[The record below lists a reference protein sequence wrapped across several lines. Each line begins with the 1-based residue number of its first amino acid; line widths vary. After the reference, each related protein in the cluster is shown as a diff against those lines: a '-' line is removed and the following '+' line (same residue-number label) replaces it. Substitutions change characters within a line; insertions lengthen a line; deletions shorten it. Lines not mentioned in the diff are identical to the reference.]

1 MDASEV
7 RPQNDG
13 ESSAGRPGHAARAA
27 GVVDVPR
34 ISPWLWRGFGRYAEC
49 YLARHFH
56 AVRLSRAGGLPPET
70 DAPLVVYLNH
80 PSWWDPLVCL
90 LLARRLFPDRWHYAP
105 IEASA
110 LGRYWFFRR
119 LGFFGI
125 EAGTRKGAA
134 TFLRVGR
141 AILSRPMTGLWVTAE
156 GRFTDPRQRPV
167 RLQPGLSH
175 AVQHLGRGV
184 LLPLALEYPFWE
196 ERGAEV
202 LVRFGEGIAIDG
214 GGTRRV
220 SAWTA
225 LLEQR
230 LEATMDALCVEA
242 CRRDLSAF
250 EALLHGRTGIA
261 GPYDA
266 WRGLR
271 AYIRGESFHRTHGEA
286 DR

>member
-1 MDASEV
+1 MDVSEV
-7 RPQNDG
+7 RYQNDG
-13 ESSAGRPGHAARAA
+13 ESSAGMPGHVDRTASP
-27 GVVDVPR
+27 VDVPR
-34 ISPWLWRGFGRYAEC
+34 ISPWLWRGFGRYAER

-90 LLARRLFPDRWHYAP
+90 LLARRFFPERWHYAP
-105 IEASA
+105 IEDRA
-110 LGRYWFFRR
+110 LERYRFFMR

-125 EAGTRKGAA
+125 ETGTWKGAA

-141 AILSRPMTGLWVTAE
+141 AILNRPMTGLWVTAE

-175 AVQHLGRGV
+175 LAQHLGRGV

-202 LVRFGEGIAIDG
+202 LVRFGEGITIDG
-214 GGTRRV
+214 GARRM
-220 SAWTA
+220 SAWAA

-230 LEATMDALCVEA
+230 LEVTMDALCVEA
-242 CRRDLSAF
+242 CRRDPLAF
-250 EALLHGRTGIA
+250 EVLLQGRTGIA

-271 AYIRGESFHRTHGEA
+271 AWIRGESFHRTHGGA